1 MGSNTRAM
9 SEEGMAQLDKLLDS
23 LEWRIMSF
31 LEREQAMAKWDRE
44 RPREHKLFKLGGAVV
59 LVLPAASLRFL
70 GWKAGDAVLV
80 SLDGKR
86 LIIE

>member
-1 MGSNTRAM
+1 MGSNTRVM
-9 SEEGMAQLDKLLDS
+9 GKEGMAQLDKLLDS
-23 LEWRIMSF
+23 PEWRIMPPS
-31 LEREQAMAKWDRE
+31 ERERAMAKWDRE

-70 GWKAGDAVLV
+70 SWKAGDAVLV

>member
-1 MGSNTRAM
+1 M
-9 SEEGMAQLDKLLDS
+9 KL
-23 LEWRIMSF
+23 
-31 LEREQAMAKWDRE
+31 RE
-44 RPREHKLFKLGGAVV
+44 RKLRLSGGSVAVS
-59 LVLPAASLRFL
+59 LPADFLRSL

>member
-1 MGSNTRAM
+1 MGNNRYVM
-9 SEEGMAQLDKLLDS
+9 SKESVALFDKMLNS
-23 LEWRIMSF
+23 PGWRIMSSS
-31 LEREQAMAKWDRE
+31 EREQATAKWDRE
-44 RPREHKLFKLGGAVV
+44 RPTEHKLFRLGDAVV
-59 LVLPAASLRFL
+59 LALPAASLRFL

>member
-1 MGSNTRAM
+1 MTQKERRLGKSGGS
-9 SEEGMAQLDKLLDS
+9 
-23 LEWRIMSF
+23 I
-31 LEREQAMAKWDRE
+31 
-44 RPREHKLFKLGGAVV
+44 AVN
-59 LVLPAASLRFL
+59 LPAEMLRAL